1 MLNVIIAED
10 DTITRASIKMMIDW
24 ENIGFQ
30 IVGEAIHG
38 RGVLELLTQVHA
50 DILLTDINMPVMDG
64 IELMEQMRKL
74 PSAPYVIVL
83 SAFNDFH
90 LVRKAFRLGA
100 GDYLLKTDI
109 NEKTL
114 TKCFMNLR
122 TLLEYKDGEQQSQNV
137 LQETEK
143 SLTDQLK
150 QFVTGR
156 SEVSEASIPSFY
168 YLACFEILDF
178 EQVRRRFHYIEQELI
193 QPLLQFA
200 RQVPRVNSKCF
211 ITSIS
216 ASHYV
221 LLYQAEENEDLVRIK
236 SICSQLM
243 TVWKNYM
250 NIAASVGIS
259 NLGNSAK
266 DFGNKIKEAYHNLSM
281 QFIFG
286 REGVYSSEFNESFQ
300 VEAAIACSSEYMP
313 LIYSIKN
320 NKSEAML
327 KYQSEVFPGLFS
339 VGLVEAKNQ
348 CLSIIYNI
356 AIMLQESEDSIFNLF
371 DKNINFYDKLQRLK
385 SNRDVEMWLINFCR
399 WVFDYIEHKY
409 ESHPVHNAFLVAKR
423 FIEDNYSDEG
433 ITLGAVASVVGF
445 NEKYFS
451 SRFSQ
456 EFGQSFISYL
466 TELRI
471 HKAKE
476 LMEKTNMKVYEIS
489 EAVGY
494 SSVEHFTRVFKKKVG
509 VSPAAYYKR

>member
-1 MLNVIIAED
+1 MFNVIIADD
-10 DTITRASIKMMIDW
+10 DTVIRASIKMMIDW
-24 ENIGFQ
+24 ESIGFL

-38 RGVLELLTQVHA
+38 RGVLELLSQVHA
-50 DILLTDINMPVMDG
+50 DIVLTDINMPVMNG

-74 PSAPYVIVL
+74 PRTPYVIIL

-100 GDYLLKTDI
+100 EDYLLKTDM
-109 NEKTL
+109 NETTL
-114 TKCFMNLR
+114 TSCFRNLR
-122 TLLEYKDGEQQSQNV
+122 ILLEKEEDQQSQNL
-137 LQETEK
+137 LQETDN
-143 SLTDQLK
+143 SITDQLK
-150 QFVTGR
+150 GYVTGR
-156 SEVSEASIPSFY
+156 AEVPGDSIPSFY
-168 YLACFEILDF
+168 YLVCFGIVDF

-200 RQVPRVNSKCF
+200 KQVPRINSKCL

-216 ASHYV
+216 ASNYV
-221 LLYQAEENEDLVRIK
+221 LLYEAEEKEDFVRIK
-236 SICSQLM
+236 SICRQLM

-250 NIAASVGIS
+250 NIVTSAGIS
-259 NLGNSAK
+259 NLGISAN

-286 REGVYSSEFNESFQ
+286 REGVYTSEFNDRFK
-300 VEAAIACSSEYMP
+300 VEAAIDGSSEYMP
-313 LIYSIKN
+313 LINSIKN
-320 NKSEAML
+320 TKSEEMF
-327 KYQSEVFPGLFS
+327 KYQREVFPGLFS
-339 VGLVEAKNQ
+339 VTLSDAKTQ
-348 CLSIIYNI
+348 CLSIIYSI
-356 AIMLQESEDSIFNLF
+356 AVMLSESEDSIFNLF
-371 DKNINFYDKLQRLK
+371 DKNINFYDKLQRLE

-409 ESHPVHNAFLVAKR
+409 ESHPVHDAFLVAKR
-423 FIEDNYSDEG
+423 FMEDNYSDEG

-471 HKAKE
+471 HKAME

-509 VSPAAYYKR
+509 ISPAAFYKK

>member
-1 MLNVIIAED
+1 MFKVIIADD
-10 DTITRASIKMMIDW
+10 DTIIRASIKMMIDW
-24 ENIGFQ
+24 ERIGFE

-38 RGVLELLTQVHA
+38 RGVLELLSQVHA
-50 DILLTDINMPVMDG
+50 DILLTDINMPVMNG

-74 PSAPYVIVL
+74 TRAPYVIVL

-90 LVRKAFRLGA
+90 LVREAFRLGA

-109 NEKTL
+109 NEETL
-114 TKCFMNLR
+114 TSCFRNLR
-122 TLLEYKDGEQQSQNV
+122 TLLEIKEGNHQSLNL

-143 SLTDQLK
+143 SITDQLK
-150 QFVTGR
+150 ELITGR
-156 SEVSEASIPSFY
+156 SEVSEDIIPPFY
-168 YLACFEILDF
+168 YLVCFEIVDF

-193 QPLLQFA
+193 QPMLQFA
-200 RQVPRVNSKCF
+200 KQVPRVNSKCL
-211 ITSIS
+211 ITGIS
-216 ASHYV
+216 ASNYV
-221 LLYQAEENEDLVRIK
+221 LLYEAEEKEDLVRIK
-236 SICSQLM
+236 SICRQLM

-250 NIAASVGIS
+250 NVVVSAGIS
-259 NLGNSAK
+259 NLGNSAN
-266 DFGNKIKEAYHNLSM
+266 DFGNKLKEAYHNLSM

-286 REGVYSSEFNESFQ
+286 REGVYSSEFNERFK
-300 VEAAIACSSEYMP
+300 VEAAIACSFEYMP

-320 NKSEAML
+320 TKSEAMF
-327 KYQSEVFPGLFS
+327 KYQREVFPELFA
-339 VGLVEAKNQ
+339 VTLEDAKTQ

-356 AIMLQESEDSIFNLF
+356 AIMLQESEESIFNLF
-371 DKNINFYDKLQRLK
+371 DKNINFYDKLQRLE

-409 ESHPVHNAFLVAKR
+409 ESHPVHDAFLVAKR

-451 SRFSQ
+451 SKFSQ

-489 EAVGY
+489 EAIGY

-509 VSPAAYYKR
+509 ISPAAFYKR

>member
-1 MLNVIIAED
+1 MFNVIIADD

-24 ENIGFQ
+24 ESIGFR

-38 RGVLELLTQVHA
+38 KGVLELISQIHA

-74 PSAPYVIVL
+74 TRAPYVIVL
-83 SAFNDFH
+83 SAFNDFY
-90 LVRKAFRLGA
+90 LVRRAFRLGA
-100 GDYLLKTDI
+100 GDYLLKTDM

-114 TKCFMNLR
+114 TSCFLNLR
-122 TLLEYKDGEQQSQNV
+122 TLLEHEEGDQQSQNL
-137 LQETEK
+137 LQETDK
-143 SLTDQLK
+143 GITDQLK
-150 QFVTGR
+150 GFVTGR
-156 SEVSEASIPSFY
+156 SEVSDDSIPSFY
-168 YLACFEILDF
+168 YLVCFEIVDF

-200 RQVPRVNSKCF
+200 KQVSRVNSKCL
-211 ITSIS
+211 IASIS
-216 ASHYV
+216 ASNYV
-221 LLYQAEENEDLVRIK
+221 LLYEAKEKEDFVRIK
-236 SICSQLM
+236 SICRQLM

-250 NIAASVGIS
+250 NIVTSAGIS
-259 NLGNSAK
+259 NLGNSAN
-266 DFGNKIKEAYHNLSM
+266 DFENKVKEAYHNLSM

-286 REGVYSSEFNESFQ
+286 REGVYSSEFKERFR
-300 VEAAIACSSEYMP
+300 VEEAIACRSEYMP

-320 NKSEAML
+320 TKSEAML
-327 KYQSEVFPGLFS
+327 KYQREVFPGLFS
-339 VGLVEAKNQ
+339 VTLADAKTQ

-356 AIMLQESEDSIFNLF
+356 ATMLSESEDSIFNLF
-371 DKNINFYDKLQRLK
+371 DKNVNFYDKLQRLE

-409 ESHPVHNAFLVAKR
+409 ESRPVHDAFLVAKR

-433 ITLGAVASVVGF
+433 ITLGAVASVVGL

-509 VSPAAYYKR
+509 ISPAAFYKR